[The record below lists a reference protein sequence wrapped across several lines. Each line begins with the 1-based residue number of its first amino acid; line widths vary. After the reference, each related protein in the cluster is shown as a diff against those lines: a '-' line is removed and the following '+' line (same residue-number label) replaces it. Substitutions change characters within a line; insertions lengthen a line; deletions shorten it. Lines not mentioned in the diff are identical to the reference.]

1 MPAAMQEELC
11 DQPGGEWEATA
22 DGKRWPKPT
31 QLLMEEGD
39 AYIMIGSMAHGA
51 TRNELGT
58 EARKSLIFRLVSDAH
73 NPGGPPMEKQ
83 GLSDHPVTT
92 DYRLV

>member
-1 MPAAMQEELC
+1 MESVGPS
-11 DQPGGEWEATA
+11 PGC
-22 DGKRWPKPT
+22 T

-39 AYIMIGSMAHGA
+39 AYIMIGSMARTVWA